1 MKKKLDPLLQGAN
14 HGHKTHAAGLPGERF
29 FFFTFKMAD
38 EDSHSADSR
47 VSSEEDYF
55 YKININIDA
64 KSLLMHRWFRR
75 KIEQKCLEIL
85 LLSYF
90 GYFGIGPSKGIEEQN
105 FLFF

>member
-14 HGHKTHAAGLPGERF
+14 HGHKTHAAGLSGERF
-29 FFFTFKMAD
+29 FFYTFKMAD

-105 FLFF
+105 FPFF